1 MSTLLLVSFA
11 SALGAPARY
20 LLDRFIQSR
29 RERVLP
35 WGTWT
40 VNVTGALL
48 LGLLVGLAREHA
60 VSEAFVTAL
69 GAGFLGSYTT
79 FSTFTWETVRLVED
93 GAYLGATLNVVLTLV
108 VGLGAAV
115 VGAVIPTLW

>member
-20 LLDRFIQSR
+20 LLDRFILSR
-29 RERVLP
+29 HERVLP

>member
-29 RERVLP
+29 HERVLP

-48 LGLLVGLAREHA
+48 LGLLVGIAREHA